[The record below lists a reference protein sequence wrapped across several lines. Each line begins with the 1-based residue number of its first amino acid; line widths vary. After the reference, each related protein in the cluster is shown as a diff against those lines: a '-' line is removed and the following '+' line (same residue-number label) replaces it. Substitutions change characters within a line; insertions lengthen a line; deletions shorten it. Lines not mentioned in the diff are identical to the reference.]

1 MTHLYIYN
9 ALVILGIIG
18 AIIATKYAD
27 REINRIMDRG
37 DEDANSPRK
46 FKSNNRKNK

>member
-37 DEDANSPRK
+37 DEKPNRLDK
-46 FKSNNRKNK
+46 HESNNRKNK

>member
-37 DEDANSPRK
+37 DENQNRLDK
-46 FKSNNRKNK
+46 HESNNRKNK